1 MLEVVSRIGHT
12 FVRRRD
18 DEPCLGSVTRSFL
31 FTRESLLF
39 TAQIALCTLH
49 ELRVVRFAAVAIDR
63 DVSQSDI
70 DDIILMYDGWQLG
83 RVNAIVEE
91 QGCEILARRRLR
103 QRD

>member
-1 MLEVVSRIGHT
+1 MLEVTSRIGHT

-49 ELRVVRFAAVAIDR
+49 ELRVVRLAAVAIDR
-63 DVSQSDI
+63 DVSESDI
-70 DDIILMYDGWQLG
+70 DADDIIL
-83 RVNAIVEE
+83 A
-91 QGCEILARRRLR
+91 ARAR
-103 QRD
+103 